1 MSSTNHNETVEELA
15 GTTSLNIQNVN
26 ETGDKPD
33 SNFSKSL
40 KTENVH
46 FSEKGS
52 DAQNSL
58 DELSRQDLKPDSDVV
73 PQLQKMNLSSEKTS
87 SVILS

>member
-1 MSSTNHNETVEELA
+1 MLMKLVINLIQIFQVLKNRKR
-15 GTTSLNIQNVN
+15 SL
-26 ETGDKPD
+26 
-33 SNFSKSL
+33 
-40 KTENVH
+40 
-46 FSEKGS
+46 SEKGS

>member
-33 SNFSKSL
+33 SNFSS
-40 KTENVH
+40 
-46 FSEKGS
+46 
-52 DAQNSL
+52 
-58 DELSRQDLKPDSDVV
+58 P
-73 PQLQKMNLSSEKTS
+73 
-87 SVILS
+87 